1 MNIVNSIKSED
12 WVKAKEEIRSALSN
26 RVTEAI
32 GLVAKGVNKQISN
45 KKKQHL
51 LKLNKIMKQWMQ
63 LNKELQDEPQEN
75 PHDMT
80 GLSGNT
86 NEY

>member
-1 MNIVNSIKSED
+1 MNIVQSINQEH
-12 WVKAKEEIRSALSN
+12 WVKAKEEILSVLSN
-26 RVTEAI
+26 KITEAI
-32 GLVAKGVNKQISN
+32 GLVAKGTNKDISN
-45 KKKQHL
+45 KKKTHL
-51 LKLNKIMKQWMQ
+51 LKLNKIMKRWQ
-63 LNKELQDEPQEN
+63 ELQKQSEPPQED